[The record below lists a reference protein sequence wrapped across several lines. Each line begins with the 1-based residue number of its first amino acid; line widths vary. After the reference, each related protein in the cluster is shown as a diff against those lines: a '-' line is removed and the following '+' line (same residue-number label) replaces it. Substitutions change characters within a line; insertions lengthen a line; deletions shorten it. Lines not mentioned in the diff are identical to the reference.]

1 VHVRNSWAILNVEE
15 IHIGKKHNMSTEFLI
30 AIQAFLA
37 IITAMVILLLIIRR
51 QKKTINQLKDI
62 LTTIKEDISGENL
75 TGYFQTEI
83 DNTTAHCAQ
92 ETIALRP
99 DLPPDDMAISIRYLV
114 LQAELSLIQDHVGA
128 TNTPWREQ
136 IKNYIHLA
144 EKITDLIKARVDNAT
159 KTLNE
164 SHNEEIS
171 TKDEAIAQLESEKQ
185 DSLEQLNNL
194 KPLVSCLESAAQ
206 SDMQRN
212 DLELQL
218 HKALLSICENFS
230 NSENLRELVYLLHE
244 AYHESSGTTDGQASP
259 ATNGQTGGFAQEQ
272 NINMLNNII
281 DQQNATIKSLKELI
295 ASMEEGAN
303 RESLTHSVNDLES
316 AIQQGGE
323 CLDSIM
329 NEMQYEPSEVIH
341 DEKVNEVIETFI
353 EESAVMVEK
362 IHMLSNQNK
371 QLMLENDEMR
381 AALEASTESDDPLVV
396 GLKMKLE
403 TQKEEMI
410 SLQQN
415 FTELEE
421 RYLALYEEQGGNQA
435 PPLL

>member
-1 VHVRNSWAILNVEE
+1 VHVRNSWAILNSEE

-30 AIQAFLA
+30 AIQAFFA
-37 IITAMVILLLIIRR
+37 VITAIVILLLIIRR

-62 LTTIKEDISGENL
+62 LTTVKEDISGENL
-75 TGYFQTEI
+75 TGYFQIEI

-99 DLPPDDMAISIRYLV
+99 DLPPEDMAISIRYLV
-114 LQAELSLIQDHVGA
+114 LQAELALIQDHVGA
-128 TNTPWREQ
+128 SNTPWREQ

-171 TKDEAIAQLESEKQ
+171 TKDEAIARLESEKQ

-194 KPLVSCLESAAQ
+194 KPLVVCLESAAQ
-206 SDMQRN
+206 SDIQRN

-218 HKALLSICENFS
+218 HKALLGICENFN

-244 AYHESSGTTDGQASP
+244 AYHESSATPAGQASP
-259 ATNGQTGGFAQEQ
+259 STNEQTSGFAQEP

-281 DQQNATIKSLKELI
+281 DQQNLTIKSLKELI
-295 ASMEEGAN
+295 ASMEEGADRDN
-303 RESLTHSVNDLES
+303 LEHSINDLES
-316 AIQQGGE
+316 AIQQGGD
-323 CLDSIM
+323 CLNSIM

-381 AALEASTESDDPLVV
+381 AALEASVESDDPLVV

-421 RYLALYEEQGGNQA
+421 RYLALYEEQGGKQA